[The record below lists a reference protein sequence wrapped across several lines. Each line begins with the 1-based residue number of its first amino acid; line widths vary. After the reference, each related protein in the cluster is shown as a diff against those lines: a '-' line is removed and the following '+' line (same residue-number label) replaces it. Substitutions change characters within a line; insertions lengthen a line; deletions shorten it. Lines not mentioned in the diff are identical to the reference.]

1 MIPYTCASKQ
11 DSYLAKLPK
20 YEASFNKIYYYY
32 RKNAK
37 RDGRP
42 FLLTKHEFR
51 QMCER
56 PCTYCNAPPSPPKG
70 TTHARFNGQWKY
82 NGLDR
87 IDSSK
92 GYTMSNVQPC
102 CGLCNQLKSNLDEEV
117 FLQHIK
123 RIVFLSYWLGS
134 LKEEKS

>member
-20 YEASFNKIYYYY
+20 YEASFNRVYTKY
-32 RKNAK
+32 KHAAK
-37 RDGRP
+37 KKDRQ
-42 FLLTKHEFR
+42 FLLTRHEFR
-51 QMCER
+51 DMCER
-56 PCTYCNAPPSPPKG
+56 PCTYCNAPPTPADDINHMKL
-70 TTHARFNGQWKY
+70 NGQWAY

-102 CGLCNQLKSNLDEEV
+102 CGLCNRLKSDIDEEV
-117 FLQHIK
+117 FLNHIK
-123 RIVFLSYWLGS
+123 KIVFLSYWLGS
-134 LKEEKS
+134 LKDE